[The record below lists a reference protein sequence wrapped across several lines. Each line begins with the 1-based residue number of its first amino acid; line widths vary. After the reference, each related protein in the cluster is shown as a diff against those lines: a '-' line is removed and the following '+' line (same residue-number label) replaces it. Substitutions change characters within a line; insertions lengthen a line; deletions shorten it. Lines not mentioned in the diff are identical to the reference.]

1 MYKPILGL
9 EVHIELNT
17 KSKMFCS
24 CPNDPDKIKPNTNIC
39 PVCTAQPGT
48 LPVINKEA
56 VEKVIKTAQALNCK
70 IQSATH
76 FERKNYFYPDL
87 PKGYQ
92 ISQYA
97 APLSK
102 NGYLK
107 VTGGKK
113 IGIERIHLEEDTGK
127 LVHPEGTDYSLVDFN
142 RAGVPL
148 MELVTEPDIE
158 TGEEARIFCQ
168 KLQQI
173 CRYLEISDADMEKG
187 NMRCEVNIS
196 LREITDE
203 RGNKSQMNAEF
214 QRKPALSPRKSAPL
228 GTKVEVK
235 NINSFKFVEKAIN
248 FEIERQTE
256 MLDKGEK
263 IVQETRG
270 WDANKGE
277 TVSQR
282 KKESAH
288 DYRYFPEPDIPPFS
302 FDEKY
307 INDLKRKL
315 PELPAQKE
323 ERFQKEYNLP
333 AGDVDVLT
341 NDKDLAEYFEQVVSE
356 IKEKI
361 KCKEYECVE
370 DKAIKLSAN
379 YVITELRKYM
389 VLENHKIQDLKITPE
404 NYAELICIVA
414 GGKINSSAAQTVL
427 AQMYATGGDPSQIIE
442 EKNLAQMDNLDELEK
457 IVDEIL
463 AKNEK
468 SVVDFKAGK
477 ENALKFLIGQTMAM
491 TKGKAN
497 PQIVQE
503 IVKNKLK

>member
-1 MYKPILGL
+1 MLHALCFMNKYIPVIGM
-9 EVHIELNT
+9 EIHVELKT
-17 KSKMFCS
+17 KSKMFCQ
-24 CPNDPDKIKPNTNIC
+24 CKNGLGLEKKPNVDIC

-48 LPVINKEA
+48 LPVPNVQAIEA
-56 VEKVIKTAQALNCK
+56 VQLAGLALGCNLRLESK
-70 IQSATH
+70 
-76 FERKNYFYPDL
+76 FDRKNYFYPDI

-92 ISQYA
+92 ISQYDQ
-97 APLSK
+97 PFCEKGKLK
-102 NGYLK
+102 INGK
-107 VTGGKK
+107 E
-113 IGIERIHLEEDTGK
+113 IGITRIHLEEDTGK
-127 LVHPEGTDYSLVDFN
+127 LIHPKGVEYTLVDFN

-187 NMRCEVNIS
+187 NMRCEANIS
-196 LREITDE
+196 LFKEGE
-203 RGNKSQMNAEF
+203 EK
-214 QRKPALSPRKSAPL
+214 LS

-256 MLDKGEK
+256 MLDRGEK
-263 IVQETRG
+263 IIQETRG

-302 FDEKY
+302 FDENY
-307 INDLKRKL
+307 VENIKRKL
-315 PELPAQKE
+315 PELPDQKV
-323 ERFQKEYNLP
+323 ERFKKEYNLP
-333 AGDVDVLT
+333 IADVEIIT
-341 NDKDLAEYFEQVVSE
+341 SEKELAQYFENVVSE
-356 IKEKI
+356 IREKI
-361 KCKEYECVE
+361 NCKEYDCQEE
-370 DKAIKLSAN
+370 RAIKLAAN
-379 YVITELRKYM
+379 YMIGELRRHM
-389 VLENHKIQDLKITPE
+389 GEHGHDLADIKIMPE
-404 NYAELICIVA
+404 NYAEFICILSE
-414 GGKINSSAAQTVL
+414 GKINSSAAQTVL
-427 AQMYATGGDPSQIIE
+427 AEMYKTGGDPSQIIE
-442 EKNLAQMDNLDELEK
+442 EKNLAQMDNSDELEK
-457 IVDEIL
+457 IIDEVL
-463 AKNEK
+463 VKNEK

-477 ENALKFLIGQTMAM
+477 ENALKFLIGQVMAT